1 MTTTGG
7 EPPRRTGVPIPRT
20 GVPRTGVPRTG
31 VPPSVRTGGT
41 AAKRVPAAPRRSR
54 RFLRPLRTIAVTVGI
69 VAFAGAVL
77 AGLLYVRLLHGPIS
91 VAFLTQPIERAIV
104 EEMSGLRVAI
114 EGVDLRVAEGGQVE
128 FELKNVRVTDSGGVP
143 LVIAPSAS
151 VSLSRKALLRARIAP
166 ESVELISP
174 RLSLFYS
181 DDGVLALKFAPPTV
195 PSESERAKLPSGRG
209 SPETLPGSG
218 APVEADGA
226 LGRIDLVKVLS
237 ESSARAR
244 RREHAGAYL
253 REIGL
258 RSATVVIDQGGRQ
271 SIWRVA
277 ELGVDLDHR
286 RSRSQ
291 IAGRAKVESAAG
303 PFALNFRTFEQVA
316 TNTLQLAVSIQ
327 GLVPRGLARTLPPLA
342 VLEGLDVPVWGDAR
356 LDLSN
361 TGEILSGTI
370 SIDAAPGQ
378 VLLPW
383 LTATPI
389 KIDGGHLSL
398 SYSRAARRFDL
409 APSVLV
415 WGDSR
420 MQFTGN
426 IAHTQ
431 QGPDGPGWAFE
442 LKSAG
447 GWLGAEPPLLQR
459 LAIDDWS
466 ARGFASPE
474 RGRVVLSHFQL
485 RAGGAEVSAEGDV
498 TDMAG
503 AMKARL
509 DGKIGPMPLSIF
521 KTLWPAP
528 LAPRTRDWVVK
539 RVVRG
544 WLQGGSFRLATD
556 TGATGSGWA
565 ATPTPERASLTLQGA
580 NLGFNIVDSWPVLEV
595 PRALLRLDEAT
606 LEMTVPEASFAVADG
621 RRLGL
626 KGTFT
631 VDMKEPLP
639 RTGHIAFRGQGP
651 LSVALE
657 MLDGEPFQ
665 LLQKGGL
672 NPAGIEGKVDAQLAV
687 ALPLGR
693 PLEPRDLKIEG
704 RTRITEA
711 RLGHVL
717 GPYEVHGGNIVLDM
731 TPTAAEA
738 KGEML
743 VNGVVAKAS
752 WQHVLGA
759 PADKQPP
766 LRITT
771 VLDNSYRTQLG
782 LDINDLVQGDVGVEV
797 TVGRDGHGERR
808 VHLRADLV
816 NAELL
821 LDSVAWHKP
830 KGKPSTFEFDVI
842 KGGSSHPI
850 ELMNVRLVGD
860 DVAIEG
866 WMGIGADNRVKEFRF
881 PNFSLNVVTSLET
894 HGKMRPDGIWE
905 VTAKGPTYDGRDL
918 FRAFFDVGKF
928 DQGAKVRPGL
938 DLRAEVETVV
948 GYSDTTLRK
957 VRMTLQKRANKL
969 TGLDVRGILE
979 GGKPFVAILQPEPG
993 KPRRLR
999 AESLDAG
1006 QLFKLVGF
1014 YPNAVGGLMTLDV
1027 NLDGDGPAERV
1038 GTLWARDFLILGDPI
1053 IAEVLQN
1060 ADGSSQ
1066 PGSRRTVMREQ
1077 FEFEIMRVPFE
1088 VGHGQFVM
1096 HEAALRGVLV
1106 SAHMSGKVD
1115 FRRQSLDI
1123 GGTYVPMSGLMRVP
1137 AEIPI
1142 FGPLLTGPRGEGL
1155 FGITFG
1161 IKGSMERPQ
1170 VIVNP
1175 LSLITPGIFREVFQ
1189 MAPEDL
1195 RIIPR
1200 ERPAAPRKDGSR
1212 ASSAPAATPPGAGA
1226 IVPGVTPEVGGGW
1239 SAEAGQPPQPKRR

>member
-1 MTTTGG
+1 VTTTGG

-54 RFLRPLRTIAVTVGI
+54 RFLRPLRTLAVTVGI

-91 VAFLTQPIERAIV
+91 VAFLTQPIERAIA

-271 SIWRVA
+271 SIWSVS

-431 QGPDGPGWAFE
+431 QGPGGPGWAFE

-459 LAIDDWS
+459 LEIDDWS
-466 ARGFASPE
+466 AQGFASPE

-503 AMKARL
+503 AMEARL

-565 ATPTPERASLTLQGA
+565 ATPAPERASLTLQGA

-693 PLEPRDLKIEG
+693 PLEPRDLKIDG

-842 KGGSSHPI
+842 KGGHSHPI

-993 KPRRLR
+993 KSRRLR

-1060 ADGSSQ
+1060 ADGSVQ

>member
-7 EPPRRTGVPIPRT
+7 EPPRRTGVPRT
-20 GVPRTGVPRTG
+20 GIPRTGVPRTG

-41 AAKRVPAAPRRSR
+41 AAKRVPAVRRRSR
-54 RFLRPLRTIAVTVGI
+54 RFLHPLKTIAAPIGI
-69 VAFAGAVL
+69 VAFVGLVMT
-77 AGLLYVRLLHGPIS
+77 GLLYVRLLHGPVS
-91 VAFLTQPIERAIV
+91 VAFLTQPIERAIADEV
-104 EEMSGLRVAI
+104 VGLRVAV
-114 EGVDLRVAEGGQVE
+114 EGVDLRLAEGGQLE

-166 ESVELISP
+166 ESVALNSP

-181 DDGVLALKFAPPTV
+181 EDGMLALKFAPPAMPT
-195 PSESERAKLPSGRG
+195 ESERTKLPPGRG
-209 SPETLPGSG
+209 LPETPAGMG
-218 APVEADGA
+218 AAGEGDGA

-237 ESSARAR
+237 EASARAR
-244 RREHAGAYL
+244 RREHASAYL

-271 SIWRVA
+271 SVWSVP

-291 IAGRAKVESAAG
+291 IAGRAKIDSAAG
-303 PFALNFRTFEQVA
+303 PFTLNFRTYEQAA
-316 TNTLQLAVSIQ
+316 TNTLQLAVSVQ

-361 TGEILSGTI
+361 TGEILTGTI

-383 LTATPI
+383 LTATPM

-398 SYSRAARRFDL
+398 SYSRAARRFDV

-420 MQFTGN
+420 VQFTGS
-426 IAHTQ
+426 IVHTP
-431 QGPDGPGWAFE
+431 QGSDGPGWAFE

-447 GWLGAEPPLLQR
+447 GWLGAEPPHVQR

-466 ARGFASPE
+466 ARGFAAPE
-474 RGRVVLSHFQL
+474 RGRIVLGQFQL

-498 TDMAG
+498 ADMAG

-509 DGKIGPMPLSIF
+509 DGKIGPMPVSIF

-544 WLQGGSFRLATD
+544 WLHGGSFRLATD
-556 TGATGSGWA
+556 AGATGSGWA

-580 NLGFNIVDSWPVLEV
+580 NLAFNVIDSWPVLEI
-595 PRALLRLDEAT
+595 PRALLRLDDAT
-606 LEMTVPEASFAVADG
+606 LELSVPDASFTVADG

-626 KGTFT
+626 KGAFT

-665 LLQKGGL
+665 LLQKAGL
-672 NPAGIEGKVDAQLAV
+672 GPAGIEGKVDAQLAV
-687 ALPLGR
+687 AMPLGR

-704 RTRITEA
+704 KTRISDA
-711 RLGHVL
+711 RMGAVL
-717 GPYEVHGGNIVLDM
+717 GPYEVHGGNVVLDM

-738 KGEML
+738 RGEML
-743 VNGVVAKAS
+743 INGVVARAS

-759 PADKQPP
+759 PAEKQPP

-797 TVGRDGHGERR
+797 TVGRDARGERR
-808 VHLRADLV
+808 VHIRCDLV
-816 NAELL
+816 NAEVL
-821 LDSVAWHKP
+821 LDAVAWHKP
-830 KGKPSTFEFDVI
+830 KGKPSIFEFDVV
-842 KGGSSHPI
+842 KGGNTHPT

-969 TGLDVRGILE
+969 TALDVRGILE
-979 GGKPFVAILQPEPG
+979 GGKPFAAILQPEPG

-1038 GTLWARDFLILGDPI
+1038 GTLWARDFLVLGDPVI
-1053 IAEVLQN
+1053 SEVLQN
-1060 ADGSSQ
+1060 ADGTPQ
-1066 PGSRRTVMREQ
+1066 AGSRRTVMREQ

-1096 HEAALRGVLV
+1096 HEAALRGLLV

-1189 MAPEDL
+1189 MTPEDL
-1195 RIIPR
+1195 RVIPR
-1200 ERPAAPRKDGSR
+1200 SRPAQPRADGSR
-1212 ASSAPAATPPGAGA
+1212 ASSAPAATPPGAA
-1226 IVPGVTPEVGGGW
+1226 TIAPAVTPEVGGSW

>member
-7 EPPRRTGVPIPRT
+7 EPPRRTGVPRT

-31 VPPSVRTGGT
+31 VPPSVRTAGQ
-41 AAKRVPAAPRRSR
+41 AARRGSAVRPRSR
-54 RFLRPLRTIAVTVGI
+54 RFLRPLRTIAAPIGI
-69 VAFAGAVL
+69 VAFAGLVMT
-77 AGLLYVRLLHGPIS
+77 GLLYVRLLHGPVS
-91 VAFLTQPIERAIV
+91 VAFLTQPIERAIADEV
-104 EEMSGLRVAI
+104 AGLRVAV
-114 EGVDLRVAEGGQVE
+114 EGVDLRLAEGGQLE

-143 LVIAPSAS
+143 LVMAPSAS

-166 ESVELISP
+166 ESVALNSP

-181 DDGVLALKFAPPTV
+181 EDGMLALKFAPPAMPT
-195 PSESERAKLPSGRG
+195 ESERTKLPPGRG
-209 SPETLPGSG
+209 LPETPAGMG
-218 APVEADGA
+218 AVGEGDGA

-237 ESSARAR
+237 EASARAR
-244 RREHAGAYL
+244 RREHASAYL

-271 SIWRVA
+271 SVWSVP

-291 IAGRAKVESAAG
+291 IAGRAKIDSAAG
-303 PFALNFRTFEQVA
+303 PFTLNFRTYEQAA
-316 TNTLQLAVSIQ
+316 TNTLQLAVSVQ

-361 TGEILSGTI
+361 TGEILTGTI

-383 LTATPI
+383 LTATPM

-398 SYSRAARRFDL
+398 SYSRAARRFDV

-420 MQFTGN
+420 VQFTGS
-426 IAHTQ
+426 IVHTP
-431 QGPDGPGWAFE
+431 QGSDGPGWAFE

-447 GWLGAEPPLLQR
+447 GWLGAEPPHVQR

-466 ARGFASPE
+466 ARGFAAPE
-474 RGRVVLSHFQL
+474 RGRIVLGQFQL

-498 TDMAG
+498 ADMAG

-509 DGKIGPMPLSIF
+509 DGKIGPMPVSIF

-544 WLQGGSFRLATD
+544 WLNGGSFRLATD
-556 TGATGSGWA
+556 AGAAGSGWA

-580 NLGFNIVDSWPVLEV
+580 NLAFNVIDSWPVLEI
-595 PRALLRLDEAT
+595 PRALLRLDDAT
-606 LEMTVPEASFAVADG
+606 LELSVPDASFSVADG

-626 KGTFT
+626 KGAFT

-665 LLQKGGL
+665 LLQKAGL
-672 NPAGIEGKVDAQLAV
+672 GPAGIEGKVDAQLAV
-687 ALPLGR
+687 AMPLGR

-704 RTRITEA
+704 KTRISEA
-711 RLGHVL
+711 RMGAVL
-717 GPYEVHGGNIVLDM
+717 GPYEVHGGNVVLDM

-738 KGEML
+738 RGEML
-743 VNGVVAKAS
+743 INGVVARAS

-759 PADKQPP
+759 PAEKQPP

-797 TVGRDGHGERR
+797 TVGRDARGERR
-808 VHLRADLV
+808 VHIRCDLV
-816 NAELL
+816 NAEVL
-821 LDSVAWHKP
+821 LDAVAWHKP
-830 KGKPSTFEFDVI
+830 KGKPSIFEFDVV
-842 KGGSSHPI
+842 KGGNTHPT

-969 TGLDVRGILE
+969 TALDVRGILE
-979 GGKPFVAILQPEPG
+979 GGKPFAAILQPEPG

-1038 GTLWARDFLILGDPI
+1038 GTLWARDFLVLGDPVI
-1053 IAEVLQN
+1053 SEVLQN
-1060 ADGSSQ
+1060 ADGTPQ

-1096 HEAALRGVLV
+1096 HEAALRGLLV

-1189 MAPEDL
+1189 MTPEDL
-1195 RIIPR
+1195 RVIPR
-1200 ERPAAPRKDGSR
+1200 SRPAQPRADGSR
-1212 ASSAPAATPPGAGA
+1212 ASSAPAATPPGAA
-1226 IVPGVTPEVGGGW
+1226 TIAPAVTPEVGGSW